1 MAKETLITDLVA
13 QDALDQLDKLDT
25 AIEGTLGKFQDCAR
39 ELARGL
45 KVNVEVNGDLDRL
58 KDLSNTQMQQ
68 AAQATQQLTA
78 QLQQQ
83 QQVVSR
89 TTAAIAEQL
98 QKQAQANEATRQ
110 SVSVNREAMAI
121 TDKVLGSLQENIHL
135 QAQYK
140 VQISQVNKEM
150 SDLKKQFDN
159 GGLTQQQ
166 YANKL
171 AQVTARKTELT
182 VASQKLQS
190 IINAD
195 QKIMMSAEG
204 SYDNMSQSLVRL
216 KQAMRSDDATTL
228 SAEQMQLLIQSEQQL
243 SNELKHQDELMGE
256 HQRNVGDYSIA
267 LQNGVASTDDL
278 NRVLGVNAAT
288 IEGCIEQNKALEEAK
303 TKLDTQDSN
312 YTQTLERINEK
323 IAENKQRISD
333 VSDILGVQAHSVEE
347 AEQQNRR
354 LAEALKLID
363 DRSAG
368 ASEKIRAYNAQIQA
382 NKNYIQQNASSL
394 RDNTKESNALF
405 QQIAGLVGINTNFG
419 ASLRGLSANAAKGG
433 SLLTGMGN
441 SLKAFGSTLLGL
453 LKNPYVL
460 AVAGVGMGFKWFYD
474 YNKGLLEATRLTKYF
489 SGLTGDA
496 MKSVRDNV
504 QAVSDTFG
512 QDFTSTLKAA
522 NAISQNM
529 GVDINEAVDLI
540 SKGFAAG
547 GVNSQQF
554 LSNLERFAPTFD
566 KMGMSAEEM
575 VAVLSQLDKAGVNSQ
590 RALMAMNKASLQL
603 RTMSKGTSEALKGI
617 GIDASEMSRQ
627 MQNGEKSV
635 REAMS
640 EIAEK
645 LKDMGANSKEA
656 AAVMKE
662 LFGARGESAI
672 GEGFL
677 TFLANGNKGLEEL
690 LGKQDSLQHLKVKE
704 VEVNK
709 QLNDVLASM
718 FDMTGGGF
726 ESITAK
732 AKIWIKEG
740 LIVAIKWVVDL
751 INYFIEWYNESML
764 VRAGIQ
770 YIYTAIRTTYALQKV
785 VFNVVIDAIKAVGRH
800 FHALGDIVE
809 GVFSWNFD
817 KASRGFRQ
825 LMGNF
830 KVTWT
835 EVASDA
841 KAFGKEIGN
850 NLVSGYNAVA
860 HPKKVALINYNAVGS
875 SDVGNGGSGRS
886 TGGGNGDGGSSSDT
900 SSKSGKSSSK
910 SKTEASKE
918 AQEELKIIEQLE
930 ELKVNAMQDGIAKT
944 LALIRLEYKK
954 KLDAIK
960 GHSAKEEQLRVGLAK
975 ECSVKVAQAQ
985 AAYDANRAEIDLK
998 NRLAAVEEGS
1008 EEEYHLKMV
1017 ELDRQY
1023 ALEVKEAEKT
1033 GADVQIIFDKYNKQI
1048 LQLNQDYAKKK
1059 MDKIAGASALEQAQQ
1074 DAALQNRLAAL
1085 KGQEAKE
1092 LKAVGNNEAAIQAV
1106 KDKYANLAAEAQE
1119 KYAIETAKRQM
1130 DAYKKQI
1137 DAFRGEG
1144 SFDLFFADDLG
1155 DVEGNADLLEK
1166 MGMAHDQAVQLAQ
1179 DMAKKQAEIA
1189 NAVQDAEIAAIDRV
1203 NEKDKKAREARVKN
1217 AEDWLQKTGEAIEK
1231 TGEAIEKIGGL
1242 VSSIYDSQISKIEEL
1257 LEAEQQR
1264 YDQEVEHIEYL
1275 ADRGA
1280 ITTEEAE
1287 IRKRDAAAATA
1298 AKQEQL
1304 EKKKAAIEYKKALL
1318 EKANSIAQI
1327 GIATALGIM
1336 KASPNIPLMAFV
1348 GAMGAIQTATALA
1361 QPIKAYAEGT
1371 KKPHPGG
1378 LALVGDGDKAEVV
1391 LYNGKAWVTPDS
1403 PTLVDLPK
1411 GAEVYPDADKV
1422 QFMGAVGD
1430 IPRDRVTGQ
1439 PIIINDYSALE
1450 SRVATNTKALSRE
1463 LRQFSDRMAREM
1475 KRQKF
1480 NAYLAQRI

>member
-522 NAISQNM
+522 NAIAANM
-529 GVDINEAVDLI
+529 GVSINDAVDLI

-575 VAVLSQLDKAGVNSQ
+575 VAALSQIDKAGVNSQ

-627 MQNGEKSV
+627 VQNGEKSV
-635 REAMS
+635 KEALS

-645 LKDMGANSKEA
+645 LKGMGANSKEA

-690 LGKQDSLQHLKVKE
+690 LGKQDSLQRLKIKE

-732 AKIWIKEG
+732 AKIWIEEG
-740 LIVAIKWVVDL
+740 LITAIKWVVDL
-751 INYFIEWYNESML
+751 INYFIEWYNESMI
-764 VRAGIQ
+764 VRAGVQ
-770 YIYTAIRTTYALQKV
+770 GIYNAIRTTYALQKV
-785 VFNVVIDAIKAVGRH
+785 VFNVVIDAIKAVGRGL
-800 FHALGDIVE
+800 HALGDIVE
-809 GVFSWNFD
+809 GVFTLNFN
-817 KASRGFRQ
+817 KISSGFSQ

-850 NLVSGYNAVA
+850 NFVSSINAVVR
-860 HPKKVALINYNAVGS
+860 PKKVALINYNAVGS
-875 SDVGNGGSGRS
+875 SDVGDGGSGRS
-886 TGGGNGDGGSSSDT
+886 TGGGNGDGGSSSGS
-900 SSKSGKSSSK
+900 SSKSEKSSSS

-960 GHSAKEEQLRVGLAK
+960 GHSAKEEQLRVALAK

-1023 ALEVKEAEKT
+1023 AMEVKEAEKT

-1085 KGQEAKE
+1085 KGQEAEE
-1092 LKAVGNNEAAIQAV
+1092 LKAVGSNEAAIQAV

-1231 TGEAIEKIGGL
+1231 IGGL

-1257 LEAEQQR
+1257 LDAEQDQ
-1264 YDQEVEHIEYL
+1264 YDKEVEHIEYL

-1287 IRKRDAAAATA
+1287 IRKREAAAATA
-1298 AKQEQL
+1298 VKQEQL
-1304 EKKKAAIEYKKALL
+1304 EKRKAQLEYKKALL

-1336 KASPNIPLMAFV
+1336 QTYAQLGWPAGIP
-1348 GAMGAIQTATALA
+1348 GAIFIGTMGAIQTAAALA

>member
-522 NAISQNM
+522 NAIAANM
-529 GVDINEAVDLI
+529 GVSINDAVDLI

-575 VAVLSQLDKAGVNSQ
+575 VAALSQIDKAGVNSQ

-627 MQNGEKSV
+627 VQNGEKSV
-635 REAMS
+635 KEALS

-645 LKDMGANSKEA
+645 LKGMGANSKEA

-690 LGKQDSLQHLKVKE
+690 LGKQDSLQRLKIKE

-740 LIVAIKWVVDL
+740 LITAIKWVVDL
-751 INYFIEWYNESML
+751 INYFIEWYNESMI
-764 VRAGIQ
+764 VRAGVQ
-770 YIYTAIRTTYALQKV
+770 GIYNAIRTTYALQKV
-785 VFNVVIDAIKAVGRH
+785 VFNVVIDAIKAVGRGL
-800 FHALGDIVE
+800 HALGDIVE
-809 GVFSWNFD
+809 GVFTLNFN
-817 KASRGFRQ
+817 KISSGFSQ

-850 NLVSGYNAVA
+850 NFVSSINAVVR
-860 HPKKVALINYNAVGS
+860 PKKVALINYNAVGS
-875 SDVGNGGSGRS
+875 SDVGDGGSGRS
-886 TGGGNGDGGSSSDT
+886 TGGGNGDGGSSSGS
-900 SSKSGKSSSK
+900 SSKSGKSSSS

-960 GHSAKEEQLRVGLAK
+960 GHSAKEEQLRVGLAN

-1023 ALEVKEAEKT
+1023 AMEVKEAEKT

-1085 KGQEAKE
+1085 KGQEAEE
-1092 LKAVGNNEAAIQAV
+1092 LKAVGSNEAAIQAV

-1166 MGMAHDQAVQLAQ
+1166 MGMEHDQAVQLAQ

-1231 TGEAIEKIGGL
+1231 IGGL

-1257 LEAEQQR
+1257 LDAEQDQ
-1264 YDQEVEHIEYL
+1264 YDKEVEHIEYL

-1287 IRKRDAAAATA
+1287 IRKREAAAATA

-1304 EKKKAAIEYKKALL
+1304 EKRKAQIEYKKALM
-1318 EKANSIAQI
+1318 EKANNIAQI

-1336 KASPNIPLMAFV
+1336 QALAMWPPNVPLSIFI
-1348 GAMGAIQTATALA
+1348 GAMGAIQTAAALA

-1403 PTLVDLPK
+1403 PTLVDLPR

-1439 PIIINDYSALE
+1439 PIIINDYTALE
-1450 SRVATNTKALSRE
+1450 ARVAANTKAMTRAFRE
-1463 LRQFSDRMAREM
+1463 HQNAVTRQM
-1475 KRQKF
+1475 KRMKF

>member
-68 AAQATQQLTA
+68 AAQATQQLTT

-83 QQVVSR
+83 QQVVNR

-216 KQAMRSDDATTL
+216 KQAMRSDDATNL

-522 NAISQNM
+522 NAIAANM
-529 GVDINEAVDLI
+529 GVSINDAVDLI

-575 VAVLSQLDKAGVNSQ
+575 VAALSQIDKAGVNSQ

-627 MQNGEKSV
+627 VQNGEKSV
-635 REAMS
+635 KEALS

-645 LKDMGANSKEA
+645 LKGMGANSKEA

-677 TFLANGNKGLEEL
+677 TFLANGNKGLEDL
-690 LGKQDSLQHLKVKE
+690 LGKQDSLQRLKVKE

-751 INYFIEWYNESML
+751 INYLIEWYNESMI
-764 VRAGIQ
+764 VRAGVQ
-770 YIYTAIRTTYALQKV
+770 GIYNAIRTTYALQKV
-785 VFNVVIDAIKAVGRH
+785 VFNVVIDAIKAVGRGL
-800 FHALGDIVE
+800 HALGDIVE
-809 GVFSWNFD
+809 GVFTLNFN
-817 KASRGFRQ
+817 KISSGFSQ

-850 NLVSGYNAVA
+850 NFVSSINAVVR
-860 HPKKVALINYNAVGS
+860 PKKVALINYNAVGS
-875 SDVGNGGSGRS
+875 SDVGDGGSGRI
-886 TGGGNGDGGSSSDT
+886 TGGGNGDGGSSSSS

-960 GHSAKEEQLRVGLAK
+960 GHSAKEEQLRVGLAN

-1085 KGQEAKE
+1085 KGQEAEE

-1119 KYAIETAKRQM
+1119 KYTIETAKRQM

-1166 MGMAHDQAVQLAQ
+1166 MGMEHDQAVQLAQ

-1231 TGEAIEKIGGL
+1231 IGGL

-1257 LEAEQQR
+1257 LDAEQDQ

-1287 IRKRDAAAATA
+1287 IRKREAAAATA

-1304 EKKKAAIEYKKALL
+1304 EKRKAQIEYKKALM

-1336 KASPNIPLMAFV
+1336 QTYAQLGWPAGIP
-1348 GAMGAIQTATALA
+1348 GAIFIGTMGAIQTAAALA

-1391 LYNGKAWVTPDS
+1391 LYNGKVWVTPDS
-1403 PTLVDLPK
+1403 PTLVDLPR

-1422 QFMGAVGD
+1422 QFMGAVGY

>member
-216 KQAMRSDDATTL
+216 KQAMRSDDATSL

-522 NAISQNM
+522 NAIAANM
-529 GVDINEAVDLI
+529 GVSINDAVDLI

-575 VAVLSQLDKAGVNSQ
+575 VAALSQIDKAGVNSQ

-627 MQNGEKSV
+627 VQNGEKSV
-635 REAMS
+635 KEALS

-645 LKDMGANSKEA
+645 LKGMGANSKEA

-690 LGKQDSLQHLKVKE
+690 LGKQDSLQRLKIKE

-740 LIVAIKWVVDL
+740 LITAIKWVVDL
-751 INYFIEWYNESML
+751 INYFIEWYNESMI
-764 VRAGIQ
+764 VRAGVQ
-770 YIYTAIRTTYALQKV
+770 GIYNAIRTTYALQKV
-785 VFNVVIDAIKAVGRH
+785 VFNVVIDAIKAVGRGL
-800 FHALGDIVE
+800 HALGDIVE
-809 GVFSWNFD
+809 GVFTLNFN
-817 KASRGFRQ
+817 KISSGFSQ

-850 NLVSGYNAVA
+850 NFVSSINAVVR
-860 HPKKVALINYNAVGS
+860 PKKVALINYNAVGS

-886 TGGGNGDGGSSSDT
+886 TGGGNGDGGSSSGS

-1023 ALEVKEAEKT
+1023 AMEVKEAEKT

-1059 MDKIAGASALEQAQQ
+1059 VEKIANTAAGEQVIRNQQ
-1074 DAALQNRLAAL
+1074 YQNEVAALYKEYNEAL
-1085 KGQEAKE
+1085 KTAHQKGEDTTKVTELYNKKKE
-1092 LKAVGNNEAAIQAV
+1092 ELDN
-1106 KDKYANLAAEAQE
+1106 KYAN
-1119 KYAIETAKRQM
+1119 ETVQAT
-1130 DAYKKQI
+1130 I
-1137 DAFRGEG
+1137 DALNKE
-1144 SFDLFFADDLG
+1144 LQ
-1155 DVEGNADLLEK
+1155 VADLSEEEREDLQRQLTE
-1166 MGMAHDQAVQLAQ
+1166 ATTQLAQ
-1179 DMAKKQAEIA
+1179 QRAEQEKKKIEDTVEA
-1189 NAVQDAEIAAIDRV
+1189 
-1203 NEKDKKAREARVKN
+1203 DKKARDQRKQN
-1217 AEDWLQKTGEAIEK
+1217 LQDWVQKAGEAISRI
-1231 TGEAIEKIGGL
+1231 GDFMSAMYDNQIAKI
-1242 VSSIYDSQISKIEEL
+1242 DEL

-1287 IRKRDAAAATA
+1287 IRKREAAAATA

-1336 KASPNIPLMAFV
+1336 KASPKIPLMAFV